1 MKLLKKIKKIKK
13 EDVWLSCMVI
23 GPILAYFAVFNP
35 SLSIIAIIFI
45 IIGIKGILVHV
56 M

>member
-1 MKLLKKIKKIKK
+1 MLKKVKK
-13 EDVWLSCMVI
+13 EHIWLSCMAVGPVI
-23 GPILAYFAVFNP
+23 AYGAVYNP
-35 SLSIIAIIFI
+35 SLSIIAIIFM

>member
-1 MKLLKKIKKIKK
+1 MKILGKIKK
-13 EDVWLSCMVI
+13 EQVWLGCMAV
-23 GPILAYFAVFNP
+23 GPILAFAAVYYP
-35 SLSIIAIIFI
+35 ALSVLAIIFI

>member
-1 MKLLKKIKKIKK
+1 MKKIKK
-13 EDVWLSCMVI
+13 EQVWLACLAI
-23 GPILAYFAVFNP
+23 GPIVAYFSVFYP
-35 SLSIIAIIFI
+35 ALSIIAIILI